1 MRGCTGRGAVRCPA
15 GASSHPDSARQG
27 DTVTSKDLSPP
38 QAARTLAAR
47 NRRTAFGLV
56 GWIALLA
63 AASMAVAWFRN

>member
-1 MRGCTGRGAVRCPA
+1 M
-15 GASSHPDSARQG
+15 
-27 DTVTSKDLSPP
+27 TSKDLSPP